1 MLDLTNLLSFWVALF
16 DANILL
22 SLLRNNEGIWAKSVK
37 LISYYYEEWLKLNSF
52 FKTLMSNFSW
62 QISFCNS
69 FNKYITFFF
78 LIRLRFPKSQS
89 ISNILCRIYSQS
101 TLKRIRKLEKL
112 DYRLPSFL
120 NFRVSIQ
127 SLKVSLTYKQCQL
140 EHLEAFQNTRNDR
153 HSNMSFTI

>member
-1 MLDLTNLLSFWVALF
+1 
-16 DANILL
+16 
-22 SLLRNNEGIWAKSVK
+22 
-37 LISYYYEEWLKLNSF
+37 
-52 FKTLMSNFSW
+52 MSNFSW

-127 SLKVSLTYKQCQL
+127 SLKASLTYKQCQL
-140 EHLEAFQNTRNDR
+140 EHLEAFQNVRNDR
-153 HSNMSFTI
+153 HSNMSFIIWNKKQHRMSFLDVKIIREDKRFTTTVYRKPSFSGV